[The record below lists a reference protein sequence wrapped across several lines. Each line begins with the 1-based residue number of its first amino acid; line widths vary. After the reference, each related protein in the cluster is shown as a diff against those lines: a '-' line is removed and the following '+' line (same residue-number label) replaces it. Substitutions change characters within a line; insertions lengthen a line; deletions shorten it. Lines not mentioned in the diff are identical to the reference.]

1 MTAYFWIAVII
12 AFVIISI
19 FIAGTRIIRPS
30 HRSLVERLGPYNRF
44 ARPGFQWII
53 PVIETL
59 HAANAAP
66 HEIITFDNV
75 GGREQWKPRS
85 PRELNPHSTHGG
97 FIQGVRRKFQFH
109 GRLVFLLSD
118 KNCPISQILAVLKAE
133 SR

>member
-30 HRSLVERLGPYNRF
+30 HRSLGERLGPYNRF

-59 HAANAAP
+59 HAANITEQLVDAAP
-66 HEIITFDNV
+66 HEIITFDSV
-75 GGREQWKPRS
+75 GGRE
-85 PRELNPHSTHGG
+85 
-97 FIQGVRRKFQFH
+97 
-109 GRLVFLLSD
+109 
-118 KNCPISQILAVLKAE
+118 
-133 SR
+133 